1 MAYLAKGRKKKSLIW
16 SVFSQP
22 CEICFLR
29 LLALWLVTKSGDYIY
44 TFYPYQFRVQMHE
57 GTHLPIWVC
66 CKKQITQF
74 FHFLYSYWQQ
84 MMPQNVQNC
93 AVKQLAML
101 IVPLCSFEHFMTTAV
116 INKSTDNG
124 ILYAICQTEGVR
136 TVTKDVGQP
145 CRGCKGQPR
154 LKISKFITSHDT
166 WS

>member
-1 MAYLAKGRKKKSLIW
+1 MYFLSPVR
-16 SVFSQP
+16 SVFSD
-22 CEICFLR
+22 FLIFVFGSLVSHKIRR
-29 LLALWLVTKSGDYIY
+29 LY